1 MNTEAIGS
9 WAGLVWNALNET
21 ETVGLKQ
28 LKKITKLKD
37 KELFARSRP
46 VKAVGRVTALHID
59 AESLALAVGAALVGM
74 AGDAVFVAP
83 HKYSVVVGGVLIDEP
98 RPDKGTEDL
107 PVYFSGPHQVTIDP
121 THRPGLLRQCEGL
134 WLLCRFR

>member
-37 KELFARSRP
+37 KELFA
-46 VKAVGRVTALHID
+46 AVGW
-59 AESLALAVGAALVGM
+59 LAREGKVDIQSNPDDEKDLLFALVQE
-74 AGDAVFVAP
+74 
-83 HKYSVVVGGVLIDEP
+83 K
-98 RPDKGTEDL
+98 
-107 PVYFSGPHQVTIDP
+107 
-121 THRPGLLRQCEGL
+121 
-134 WLLCRFR
+134 